1 MAVLSDD
8 EIGRRLEDA
17 EGWERDG
24 DSITRKF
31 KFDDFKGSVDFVN
44 RITEPAEEMNHH
56 PDLTI
61 SWNTVTVSL
70 STHSEG
76 GITDNDFALAERIDA
91 QA

>member
-1 MAVLSDD
+1 VAVLNDD
-8 EIGRRLEDA
+8 EIRERLGDL
-17 EGWERDG
+17 EGWERAG
-24 DSITRKF
+24 DSLRKEF
-31 KFDDFKGSVDFVN
+31 KLDDFKGSVDFVN
-44 RITEPAEEMNHH
+44 RITPEAEEMNHH
-56 PDLTI
+56 PDLEI